1 MRAHIDKVTGELLVF
16 ARQSPELFADSERF
30 ADDTLPFA

>member
-1 MRAHIDKVTGELLVF
+1 VTGELLAF

-30 ADDTLPFA
+30 TDMTLPFG